1 MLSAVVYP
9 RQWFPMRNKNGY
21 LENNKD
27 ILFTCRLAI
36 KYQEWYYVTG
46 NGFDTVIMGRIEK
59 KAADADGEG
68 GLTESEAYLW
78 VRQFITEAES

>member
-1 MLSAVVYP
+1 MRDCQEKVY
-9 RQWFPMRNKNGY
+9 RAIAG
-21 LENNKD
+21 E
-27 ILFTCRLAI
+27 RLAI

>member
-1 MLSAVVYP
+1 MKDCQEKVY
-9 RQWFPMRNKNGY
+9 RTIAG
-21 LENNKD
+21 E
-27 ILFTCRLAI
+27 RLAI
-36 KYQEWYYVTG
+36 EYQEWYYVTG
-46 NGFDTVIMGRIEK
+46 NGFDTVIMGRIKK